1 MPQTSLPR
9 WTLAV
14 LCTFVAALCG
24 WAATVL
30 PWSSWTLFATL
41 TTIVGVTHGI
51 TALLALVGSDL
62 RGKAWRIQSLVA
74 FVYLGWLT
82 WNLVT
87 SASTIAALYGGLGRG
102 VAVALGLG
110 WCLAA
115 PGPVPPGA
123 WG

>member
-30 PWSSWTLFATL
+30 PWSSW
-41 TTIVGVTHGI
+41 
-51 TALLALVGSDL
+51 ALLALVGSDL

-102 VAVALGLG
+102 VAVALGLV

-115 PGPVPPGA
+115 FVTIPLGA
-123 WG
+123 WGLAVTGGLPGR